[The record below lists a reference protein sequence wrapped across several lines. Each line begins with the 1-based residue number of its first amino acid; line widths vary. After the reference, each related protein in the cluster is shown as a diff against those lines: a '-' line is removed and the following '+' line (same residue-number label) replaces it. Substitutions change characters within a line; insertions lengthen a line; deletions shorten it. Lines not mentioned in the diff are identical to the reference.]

1 MINKAIAWCKQI
13 TALGMAIIALGVV
26 LQIIFGATVP
36 FLGIDIVGAIVGIVS
51 KLGSEGLVGLVAV
64 WILWALFSKES
75 PKG

>member
-1 MINKAIAWCKQI
+1 MINKAIAWCEQI
-13 TALGMAIIALGVV
+13 TELGMAIIALGVV

-64 WILWALFSKES
+64 WILWALFSKDA

>member
-13 TALGMAIIALGVV
+13 TELGMAVIALGVV

-36 FLGIDIVGAIVGIVS
+36 FLGIDLVGSIVSIVS

-64 WILWALFSKES
+64 WILCALFSKEA
-75 PKG
+75 PKA

>member
-13 TALGMAIIALGVV
+13 TELGMAIIALGVV
-26 LQIIFGATVP
+26 LQIIVGATVP

-64 WILWALFSKES
+64 WILWALFSKDA

>member
-13 TALGMAIIALGVV
+13 TELGMAVIALGVV

-36 FLGIDIVGAIVGIVS
+36 FLGIDLVGSIVRIVS

-64 WILWALFSKES
+64 WILWALFSKEA
-75 PKG
+75 PKA